1 MAVNAQDFLADI
13 QKAAGHKSKQKPQKK
28 DVSIPDLR
36 MFGIPDG
43 RLPGSPPSYGT
54 QAEDKAAGK
63 TEKPFPLPN
72 TKVLEEGVLPK
83 KSRKQKAASVE
94 GSSDHSSSINALIAK
109 AVQAKKAME
118 SKSDIAQRLIKTE
131 TTSEFAAVFQ
141 PVQQDTGHYISIA
154 EMNRTVTKT
163 GPLRVAAYIRVST
176 DSSDQENS
184 YETQDRYFTE
194 LLTRNPEWI
203 GAGVYSDYGIS
214 GTNQQ
219 HRTGYKRLLRH
230 CREEKIDRIVCKSI
244 SRFARNTSD
253 FMTALNILHDHHV
266 TILFEKE
273 GLDTADPTSDFILTT
288 LAAIAQEE
296 SRSISSNIRWGNK
309 KRYPKGQVRNY
320 DIYGYRY
327 AEGKNAF
334 ETMEDGYEIRR
345 VELVE
350 EEAAIVRRIFQ
361 EVEDGE
367 RYSDIARRLNYEHI
381 PAPDQGKAKRKIRGR
396 TTVKEGIET
405 GWTSAMI
412 SRMITLERYCGD
424 ALLQK
429 TYTPDFLTHKSRK
442 NEGEMPQY
450 LVRDH
455 HPAIIS
461 REQFER
467 VQKIRQGN
475 AARYGNGGK
484 RTDRPFSGRL
494 ICAHCGR
501 AYNIRNVSHYPIW
514 FCPTSALNN
523 GKAVCHA
530 EKIYEEQAVRMFRKA
545 FTERFRLLSEPVM
558 DDVKVADIMSGRYG
572 EEEGPRCSFD
582 QRADGFV
589 EQIRQRLVN
598 IQKMDFM
605 ERDREF
611 LKRQI
616 EALNLTISE
625 AADRRRILVTQ
636 RDTMEIRKELLNDE
650 LVDDSTLAAL
660 DTHIGE
666 EAARIQEAEEEKRRL
681 GQRLTHLE
689 SYWEQ
694 LEAGHEERD
703 KALEWIKT
711 LPEGREGTIAFL
723 NVLTSTYVK
732 AFALSIT
739 VHDPLH
745 YTVHWFDDTFTDV
758 EMYSNIEDYRC
769 TAVYFDGQRMRE
781 KYRRKV

>member
-118 SKSDIAQRLIKTE
+118 SKSDIAKRLIKTE

-723 NVLTSTYVK
+723 NGLTSTYVK

-758 EMYSNIEDYRC
+758 EMHSNIEDYRC

-781 KYRRKV
+781 KYRRKG

>member
-1 MAVNAQDFLADI
+1 MTVNAQDFLESI
-13 QKAAGHKSKQKPQKK
+13 QRAAGQKPKK
-28 DVSIPDLR
+28 KTHKMLTAAPDLSV
-36 MFGIPDG
+36 FGIPDG
-43 RLPGSPPSYGT
+43 RSSQIGT
-54 QAEDKAAGK
+54 AREDV
-63 TEKPFPLPN
+63 PFPLPDA
-72 TKVLEEGVLPK
+72 KALKEGVLPK
-83 KSRKQKAASVE
+83 NSRKQKAAADE
-94 GSSDHSSSINALIAK
+94 ETAANGSSIQALIAK

-141 PVQQDTGHYISIA
+141 PVQQGAVHYISTA
-154 EMNRTVTKT
+154 EMNRTVTKS
-163 GPLRVAAYIRVST
+163 GPLRVAAYIRVSS

-184 YETQDRYFTE
+184 YETQDKYFSG
-194 LLTRNPEWI
+194 LLSKNPEWTS
-203 GAGVYSDYGIS
+203 AGVYSDYGIS
-214 GTNQQ
+214 GTDKQ

-230 CREEKIDRIVCKSI
+230 CREGKIDRIVCKSI

-253 FMTALNILHDHHV
+253 FMTALNTLHDHQV

-273 GLDTADPTSDFILTT
+273 GLDTADPTNDFILTT

-296 SRSISSNIRWGNK
+296 SRSISSNIRWGNQ
-309 KRYPKGQVRNY
+309 KRYPKGQARNY
-320 DIYGYRY
+320 DIYGYCY
-327 AEGKNAF
+327 AKGEDAF
-334 ETMEDGYEIRR
+334 ETMEDGYQIHR
-345 VELVE
+345 VEIVE

-412 SRMITLERYCGD
+412 YRMITLERYCGD

-429 TYTPDFLTHKSRK
+429 TYTPDFLTHKSRI
-442 NEGEMPQY
+442 NNGEMPQY

-467 VQKIRQGN
+467 VQKVRQGN
-475 AARYGNGGK
+475 AARFGNRGK
-484 RTDRPFSGRL
+484 RTDHPFSGRL

-501 AYNIRNVSHYPIW
+501 AFNIRNASHYPIW

-523 GKAVCHA
+523 GKGVCHA

-545 FTERFRLLSEPVM
+545 FTDRFHLLSEPVL
-558 DDVKVADIMSGRYG
+558 DDVTAVDILSGRYG
-572 EEEGPRCSFD
+572 EEESPRCHFD
-582 QRADGFV
+582 QRADRFV

-605 ERDREF
+605 ERDRGF

-616 EALNLTISE
+616 EALKVTISE
-625 AADRRRILVTQ
+625 AESRRRILTTQ
-636 RDTMEIRKELLNDE
+636 RDTLGIRKELLNDAM
-650 LVDDSTLAAL
+650 VDGSTLAAL
-660 DTHIGE
+660 E
-666 EAARIQEAEEEKRRL
+666 NRIQEESDRIRNAEKEKEKL
-681 GQRLTHLE
+681 EQRLSHLE

-703 KALEWIKT
+703 RALEWIET
-711 LPEGREGTIAFL
+711 LPEGQEGTVAFL
-723 NVLTSTYVK
+723 NGLTSAYVK

-745 YTVHWFDDTFTDV
+745 YTVHWFDDTSTDV
-758 EMYSNIEDYRC
+758 EMYSNVEDYRC
-769 TAVYFDGQRMRE
+769 TAAYFDGQRMRE
-781 KYRRKV
+781 KYRRKG

>member
-1 MAVNAQDFLADI
+1 
-13 QKAAGHKSKQKPQKK
+13 
-28 DVSIPDLR
+28 
-36 MFGIPDG
+36 
-43 RLPGSPPSYGT
+43 
-54 QAEDKAAGK
+54 
-63 TEKPFPLPN
+63 
-72 TKVLEEGVLPK
+72 
-83 KSRKQKAASVE
+83 
-94 GSSDHSSSINALIAK
+94 
-109 AVQAKKAME
+109 
-118 SKSDIAQRLIKTE
+118 
-131 TTSEFAAVFQ
+131 
-141 PVQQDTGHYISIA
+141 
-154 EMNRTVTKT
+154 
-163 GPLRVAAYIRVST
+163 
-176 DSSDQENS
+176 
-184 YETQDRYFTE
+184 
-194 LLTRNPEWI
+194 
-203 GAGVYSDYGIS
+203 
-214 GTNQQ
+214 
-219 HRTGYKRLLRH
+219 
-230 CREEKIDRIVCKSI
+230 
-244 SRFARNTSD
+244 
-253 FMTALNILHDHHV
+253 
-266 TILFEKE
+266 
-273 GLDTADPTSDFILTT
+273 
-288 LAAIAQEE
+288 
-296 SRSISSNIRWGNK
+296 
-309 KRYPKGQVRNY
+309 
-320 DIYGYRY
+320 
-327 AEGKNAF
+327 
-334 ETMEDGYEIRR
+334 
-345 VELVE
+345 
-350 EEAAIVRRIFQ
+350 
-361 EVEDGE
+361 
-367 RYSDIARRLNYEHI
+367 
-381 PAPDQGKAKRKIRGR
+381 
-396 TTVKEGIET
+396 
-405 GWTSAMI
+405 
-412 SRMITLERYCGD
+412 
-424 ALLQK
+424 
-429 TYTPDFLTHKSRK
+429 
-442 NEGEMPQY
+442 MPQY

-723 NVLTSTYVK
+723 NGLTSTYVK

-781 KYRRKV
+781 KYRRKG

>member
-118 SKSDIAQRLIKTE
+118 SKSDITQRLIKTE

-723 NVLTSTYVK
+723 NGLTSTYVK

-781 KYRRKV
+781 KYRRKG

>member
-1 MAVNAQDFLADI
+1 MTVNAQDFLESI
-13 QKAAGHKSKQKPQKK
+13 QRAAGQKPKK
-28 DVSIPDLR
+28 KTHKMLTAAPDLSV
-36 MFGIPDG
+36 FGIPDG
-43 RLPGSPPSYGT
+43 RSSQIGT
-54 QAEDKAAGK
+54 AREDV
-63 TEKPFPLPN
+63 PFPLPDA
-72 TKVLEEGVLPK
+72 KALKEGVLPK
-83 KSRKQKAASVE
+83 NSRKQKAAADE
-94 GSSDHSSSINALIAK
+94 ETAANGSSIQALIAK

-141 PVQQDTGHYISIA
+141 PVQQDAGHYISTA
-154 EMNRTVTKT
+154 EMNRTVTKS
-163 GPLRVAAYIRVST
+163 GPLRVAAYIRVSS

-184 YETQDRYFTE
+184 YETQDKYFSG
-194 LLTRNPEWI
+194 LLSKNPEWTS
-203 GAGVYSDYGIS
+203 AGVYSDYGIS
-214 GTNQQ
+214 GTDKQ

-230 CREEKIDRIVCKSI
+230 CREGKIDRIVCKSI

-253 FMTALNILHDHHV
+253 FMTALNTLHDHQV

-273 GLDTADPTSDFILTT
+273 GLDTADPTNDFILTT

-296 SRSISSNIRWGNK
+296 SRSISSNIRWGNQ
-309 KRYPKGQVRNY
+309 KRYPKGQARNY
-320 DIYGYRY
+320 DIYGYCY
-327 AEGKNAF
+327 AKGEDAF
-334 ETMEDGYEIRR
+334 ETMEDGYQIHR
-345 VELVE
+345 VEIVE

-429 TYTPDFLTHKSRK
+429 TYTPDFLTHKSRI
-442 NEGEMPQY
+442 NNGEMPQY

-467 VQKIRQGN
+467 VQKVRQGN
-475 AARYGNGGK
+475 AARFGNRGK
-484 RTDRPFSGRL
+484 RTDHPFSGRL

-501 AYNIRNVSHYPIW
+501 AFNIRNASHYPIW

-523 GKAVCHA
+523 GKGVCHA

-545 FTERFRLLSEPVM
+545 FTDRFHLLSEPVL
-558 DDVKVADIMSGRYG
+558 DDVTAVDILSGRYG
-572 EEEGPRCSFD
+572 EEESPRCHFD
-582 QRADGFV
+582 QRADRFV

-605 ERDREF
+605 ERDRGF

-616 EALNLTISE
+616 EALKVTISE
-625 AADRRRILVTQ
+625 AESRRRILTTQ
-636 RDTMEIRKELLNDE
+636 RDTLGIRKELLNDAM
-650 LVDDSTLAAL
+650 VDGSTLAAL
-660 DTHIGE
+660 E
-666 EAARIQEAEEEKRRL
+666 NRIQEESDRIRNAEKEKEKL
-681 GQRLTHLE
+681 EQRLSHLE

-703 KALEWIKT
+703 RALEWIET
-711 LPEGREGTIAFL
+711 LPEGQEGTVAFL
-723 NVLTSTYVK
+723 NGLTSAYVK

-745 YTVHWFDDTFTDV
+745 YTVHWFDDTSTDV
-758 EMYSNIEDYRC
+758 EMYSNVEDYRC
-769 TAVYFDGQRMRE
+769 TAAYFDGQRMRE
-781 KYRRKV
+781 KYRRKG